1 MDYVYTIF
9 NNFKYFYNSMNP
21 ATLSGAIDVIVVEQP
36 DGSLL
41 STPFHVRF
49 GKLSVFNSD
58 EKFVDIQING
68 SDIANI
74 KMKLGDNGVCF
85 FVEEVEDT
93 EDLPEYLA
101 TSPLPVTS
109 ESEAENKPT
118 GRAEVKQQREVKP
131 QPRRT
136 RKRAG
141 KGEKSKK
148 QDSTPKKQFFP
159 AQEDINPKKRLP
171 FSSSIFSCR
180 KYRSLPDLSFIAQ
193 NREEESSQKSS
204 PKKSG
209 HKRKLTF
216 GNIDR
221 NAVEMNN
228 RAISHSKSAILPVQS
243 EEEQEKA
250 RREQLER
257 TKMYIDDSDSDGDDT
272 NMSSSQRPISDIADG
287 ALSDSEID
295 RQRYDVHNDPEWKW
309 GEYPETKKSQEKSG
323 RKKDKEEQKP
333 GGWSWFRWRSR
344 APDDQK
350 EEEGVPL
357 SALIENGSQ
366 MDPSKLEKYFGTSC
380 ASSQASGVDSGQG
393 VSTATSPAS
402 PMGMSMESLVDENGC
417 PTTASTSQEAK
428 KKHTMTN
435 QEIKKALKK
444 EEIIEKELLATPNT
458 EPDTPQAEQAQKSLA
473 QDLEKDHKD
482 LETTPTKQRSI
493 SGTSIGSDMSSGDEE
508 VAEYFYGT
516 SPNADGRPVRF
527 KRTLRLESEKLK
539 KFGLEYGSNEA
550 RFSITTKF
558 QGTAWCSCHIYLLK
572 WSERLVISDIDG
584 TITRS
589 DVLGH
594 VIPAIGGTWAHAGV
608 AELYTRIKT
617 NGYRMVYLSSRAIG
631 QSHYTKTYLQSI
643 AQGSKM
649 LPDGPVLLSPT
660 SVLMAFRKE
669 VIERKPEE
677 FKIACL
683 TDLKNLFPVKQPFY
697 AGFGNRETDVKSYV
711 AAGIP
716 LERILIINP
725 EGKLKRADKIGYVS
739 SYSSMAMETVDYLFP
754 PLMKAEFVKA
764 ALESEEE
771 RAWSLLHTNF
781 TKPEKYSSFTHWRA
795 RPDDYLDDLEVEAY
809 ESRRKDVL
817 AAERERKGSKS
828 KK

>member
-68 SDIANI
+68 TDIANV
-74 KMKLGDNGVCF
+74 KMKLGDNGVAF
-85 FVEEVEDT
+85 FVEEVEPS
-93 EDLPEYLA
+93 EELPEYLA
-101 TSPLPVTS
+101 TSPLPGDIGD
-109 ESEAENKPT
+109 EGQKNGQIIRKEQKP
-118 GRAEVKQQREVKP
+118 V
-131 QPRRT
+131 PRRT

-141 KGEKSKK
+141 KDKSDSNVKPIPK
-148 QDSTPKKQFFP
+148 QKQQLFP
-159 AQEDINPKKRLP
+159 AKEDLNPKQRLP

-193 NREEESSQKSS
+193 TREQQGHSPKST

-216 GNIDR
+216 GAIDKNVVNMDR
-221 NAVEMNN
+221 P
-228 RAISHSKSAILPVQS
+228 ISHSKSVVLPVEPKDLADLKQGEDQPQKRS
-243 EEEQEKA
+243 S
-250 RREQLER
+250 
-257 TKMYIDDSDSDGDDT
+257 IDT
-272 NMSSSQRPISDIADG
+272 SSSEDEDSTMKSRNISDIADG

-295 RQRYDVHNDPEWKW
+295 RQRYETHNDPEWKW
-309 GEYPETKKSQEKSG
+309 GEYPETKAKEKSG
-323 RKKDKEEQKP
+323 RQNNKEESKP
-333 GGWSWFRWRSR
+333 TGWSWFRWRSK
-344 APDDQK
+344 APEGNK
-350 EEEGVPL
+350 EEEEGVPL
-357 SALIENGSQ
+357 SALLESGGQ

-393 VSTATSPAS
+393 ISTATSPAS
-402 PMGMSMESLVDENGC
+402 PMGMSMESLVDESGC
-417 PTTASTSQEAK
+417 PTVASTSQEAK
-428 KKHTMTN
+428 ERQTMTSG
-435 QEIKKALKK
+435 EIKQALRKD
-444 EEIIEKELLATPNT
+444 EAIEKELLATPNT
-458 EPDTPQAEQAQKSLA
+458 EPDTPQAEHAQKTLSA
-473 QDLEKDHKD
+473 DIQRDFN
-482 LETTPTKQRSI
+482 TTQTKQRSI
-493 SGTSIGSDMSSGDEE
+493 SGTSFGSDTSGDEE
-508 VAEYFYGT
+508 VAEYFYST
-516 SPNADGRPVRF
+516 TPNADGRPVRF
-527 KRTLRLESEKLK
+527 KRTLRLKSEQLK
-539 KFGLEYGSNEA
+539 DFKLEYGSNEA

-558 QGTAWCSCHIYLLK
+558 QGTAWCSCHVYLLR

-608 AELYTRIKT
+608 AELYTRIKN

-643 AQGSKM
+643 AQGSRM

-683 TDLKNLFPVKQPFY
+683 TDLKNLFPVKQPFF

-725 EGKLKRADKIGYVS
+725 EGSLKRADKIGFVT
-739 SYSSMAMETVDYLFP
+739 SYSSMAIDTVDYLFP
-754 PLMKAEFVKA
+754 PLMKAEFVQA
-764 ALESEEE
+764 EAESEEE

-781 TKPEKYSSFTHWRA
+781 TKPEKYSTFTHWRA
-795 RPDDYLDDLEVEAY
+795 RPDDHISEGDLETY
-809 ESRRKDVL
+809 EQRRKESQVS
-817 AAERERKGSKS
+817 ESERKKSKS